1 MVTVNRNKIET
12 IEVFLFHET
21 PKAILVG
28 LDDEVKD
35 EDRVWL
41 PKSQIEYR
49 ENSSRTAWE
58 VDLPHWLALEKGL
71 I

>member
-1 MVTVNRNKIET
+1 MVGANRNKLET
-12 IEVFLFHET
+12 IEVFVFHET
-21 PKAILVG
+21 SRALLVG
-28 LDDEVKD
+28 LDDEVV
-35 EDRVWL
+35 EAERVWL

-49 ENSSRTAWE
+49 ENKSRDGWE